1 MERGY
6 TPDREYNVGKIP
18 VPFKLTYI
26 LMQNQNA
33 HGICQ
38 VKESAVHLVEQWMNI
53 V

>member
-6 TPDREYNVGKIP
+6 TPDGEDNVGKIP
-18 VPFKLTYI
+18 VPFKLTYK

-33 HGICQ
+33 HGICG
-38 VKESAVHLVEQWMNI
+38 VRESVVHSVEQCMKI